1 MTNHTEILSTAAR
14 TLRDRHTQY
23 GSEELCFDRISKI
36 ATVILNKEISPY
48 DVSMIMVALKL
59 GRLQDSRTLDDN
71 YVDGINYLAF
81 AAQFAKAKT
90 SIETAVEDDIV
101 AMAKRL
107 AQKKPENAT
116 EEDPVDIPFVRANLV
131 TPWSP
136 SGN

>member
-14 TLRDRHTQY
+14 TLKDRHTQY
-23 GSEELCFDRISKI
+23 GPAELCFDRISQI
-36 ATVILNKEISPY
+36 STLILNKEISPY
-48 DVSMIMVALKL
+48 DVTMIMVALKL
-59 GRLQDSRTLDDN
+59 GRLQESRGLDDN
-71 YVDGINYLAF
+71 YVDGINYMAF

-107 AQKKPENAT
+107 SPKKSENIN
-116 EEDPVDIPFVRANLV
+116 EEDPVDASVVRASLI

-136 SGN
+136 TGQ

>member
-59 GRLQDSRTLDDN
+59 GRLQDARTLDDN
-71 YVDGINYLAF
+71 YIDGINYLAF

-107 AQKKPENAT
+107 AHKKPENPD
-116 EEDPVDIPFVRANLV
+116 EEDTADIPFIRASSL
-131 TPWSP
+131 TPSST

>member
-14 TLRDRHTQY
+14 TLRDRHTEY
-23 GSEELCFDRISKI
+23 GPAELCFDRISKI
-36 ATVILNKEISPY
+36 ATVLLNKEISPY

-107 AQKKPENAT
+107 AHKKPENPD
-116 EEDPVDIPFVRANLV
+116 EEDTADIPFIRASSL
-131 TPWSP
+131 TPSST

>member
-23 GSEELCFDRISKI
+23 GPEELCFDRISKI

-107 AQKKPENAT
+107 AHKKPENAN
-116 EEDPVDIPFVRANLV
+116 EEDPADITFVRASSL
-131 TPWSP
+131 TPSST

>member
-14 TLRDRHTQY
+14 TLKDRHTQY
-23 GSEELCFDRISKI
+23 GPAELCFDRISQI
-36 ATVILNKEISPY
+36 ATLILNKEISPY
-48 DVSMIMVALKL
+48 DVTMIMVALKL
-59 GRLQDSRTLDDN
+59 GRLQESRGLDDN
-71 YVDGINYLAF
+71 YIDGINYMAF

-107 AQKKPENAT
+107 SPKKSETTN
-116 EEDPVDIPFVRANLV
+116 EEDPVDASVVRASLI

-136 SGN
+136 TGQ

>member
-1 MTNHTEILSTAAR
+1 
-14 TLRDRHTQY
+14 LRDRHTQY
-23 GSEELCFDRISKI
+23 GPEELCFDRISKI

-107 AQKKPENAT
+107 SPKKPENMN
-116 EEDPVDIPFVRANLV
+116 EENSLDSALIRASNL
-131 TPWSP
+131 TPSST

>member
-1 MTNHTEILSTAAR
+1 MTNHTEILSTAAK

-23 GSEELCFDRISKI
+23 GPAEMCFDRISQI
-36 ATVILNKEISPY
+36 ATLVLNKEISPY
-48 DVSMIMVALKL
+48 DVTMIMVAMKL
-59 GRLQDSRTLDDN
+59 GRLQEARALDDN
-71 YVDGINYLAF
+71 YIDGINYMAF

-107 AQKKPENAT
+107 SPKKSENMN
-116 EEDPVDIPFVRANLV
+116 EEDPVDIPFIRAGHIAPSS
-131 TPWSP
+131 T

>member
-1 MTNHTEILSTAAR
+1 MTNHTEILSTAAK

-23 GSEELCFDRISKI
+23 GPAEMCFDRISQI
-36 ATVILNKEISPY
+36 ATLILNKEISPY
-48 DVSMIMVALKL
+48 DVTMIMVALKL
-59 GRLQDSRTLDDN
+59 GRLQESRGLDDN
-71 YVDGINYLAF
+71 YIDGINYMAF

-107 AQKKPENAT
+107 SPRKSENMN
-116 EEDPVDIPFVRANLV
+116 EEDPVDIPFIRAGHIAPSS
-131 TPWSP
+131 T